1 MNESQFQQAAGISAE
16 LAARWYPHITAAM
29 SEFGITAPLD
39 QAMFIAQTGHES
51 SGFTKLV
58 ESFNYSIA
66 GLTGFIRAGR
76 ITPDQASTLGR
87 KACEK
92 ALPLERQ
99 RAIAN
104 LVYSKRMGNNGPG
117 DGWNYRGRGLI
128 QITGLNNYRD
138 CGNGLKTE
146 LVAHP
151 DLLAQD
157 TYAARSAA
165 WFFATTVQ
173 RDTMIPESGQTEPVY
188 CLATTGGSWAVPAG
202 TVNQIKTSVPNTYNL
217 TCTNLTAGLPGAQ
230 EQTFSSYRAQVFQAG
245 MYGVQGTPDCYR
257 IELKN
262 VYGVQ
267 ENLISYRQ
275 ATLGRWVAV
284 VGGGDPYEVAY
295 AIYKAVPDISI
306 LTNDVSNPSG
316 AQVEKK
322 TIAITVYPDVY
333 QVPFVVPSSQNA
345 TILITWNTAS
355 TTYIDP
361 DGIAKAVQQNI
372 AGYINAIAV
381 GQPINIF
388 EVQDIFLSSV
398 SGLVAPS
405 LVSMIDIQVGI
416 NGKIVPPA
424 TDSSLVYGDT
434 YAYFSTSSSQIQVK
448 QYGSSS

>member
-1 MNESQFQQAAGISAE
+1 
-16 LAARWYPHITAAM
+16 
-29 SEFGITAPLD
+29 
-39 QAMFIAQTGHES
+39 
-51 SGFTKLV
+51 
-58 ESFNYSIA
+58 
-66 GLTGFIRAGR
+66 
-76 ITPDQASTLGR
+76 
-87 KACEK
+87 
-92 ALPLERQ
+92 
-99 RAIAN
+99 
-104 LVYSKRMGNNGPG
+104 
-117 DGWNYRGRGLI
+117 
-128 QITGLNNYRD
+128 
-138 CGNGLKTE
+138 
-146 LVAHP
+146 
-151 DLLAQD
+151 
-157 TYAARSAA
+157 
-165 WFFATTVQ
+165 
-173 RDTMIPESGQTEPVY
+173 
-188 CLATTGGSWAVPAG
+188 
-202 TVNQIKTSVPNTYNL
+202 
-217 TCTNLTAGLPGAQ
+217 
-230 EQTFSSYRAQVFQAG
+230 